1 MQKKINYTYVI
12 ALVVSLAIVGW
23 GLASPASF
31 EAAGKSLFATFV
43 TNFGWFYSLAM
54 TSFVVFVIWI
64 GFFSK
69 YKNMRLGPDDSR
81 PEYSNI
87 SWFAMLFSAGMG
99 IGLVFWGV
107 AEPLNFFVAPLGA
120 DPGTPEA
127 AQFAMNKAFLH
138 WGLHP
143 WANYS
148 VLALALAYM
157 QFRKNKPGL
166 ISSVF
171 IPVLGEERV
180 KGPIGITIDV
190 LAIFATLA
198 GVATSLGLG
207 AYQINSGLHFVFPT
221 IIPENNTALIII
233 VAIVTILFMTSAIT
247 GLDKGIKF
255 LSNLNVGISG
265 VVILSVF
272 IVGPTLMMLNVIVES
287 IGGYFQTFAQNT
299 LAIGAFKDGGWYG
312 GWTIFYWAWWIAW
325 APFSAIFIARISKG
339 RTIKEFVTGVLLVP
353 AFASFLWFG
362 VFGTLGIQTGMEK
375 GLDVVTDAVGSTST
389 ALFKILQHYPFGS
402 AISIV
407 VVILLCTF
415 FVTSADSATFVLG
428 MLSEEGNL
436 NPKTSKKVVWG
447 VLLALLALALMIGS
461 ENGLQ
466 MLQTVSIVAAFPF
479 AIIMVWGMYALVV
492 ALKSENVEKLN
503 KK

>member
-1 MQKKINYTYVI
+1 MKAKKINLTFVI
-12 ALVVSLAIVGW
+12 ALFISLAVVGW
-23 GLASPASF
+23 GLFAPASF
-31 EAAGKSLFATFV
+31 KALGDKLFQLFV

-54 TSFVVFVIWI
+54 TSFVLFVIWI

-120 DPGTPEA
+120 TPGSPEA
-127 AQFAMNKAFLH
+127 AQFAMNKSFLH

-171 IPVLGEERV
+171 IPVLGEKRV

-207 AYQINSGLHFVFPT
+207 AYQINSGLNFIFG
-221 IIPENNTALIII
+221 IPENKLSLIII
-233 VAIVTILFMTSAIT
+233 VVIVTVLFMTSAVT

-272 IVGPTLMMLNVIVES
+272 IVGPSLLILNVIVES
-287 IGGYFQTFAQNT
+287 IGGYFQNFAQNT
-299 LAIGAFKDGGWYG
+299 LAIGAFKDEGWYG
-312 GWTIFYWAWWIAW
+312 GWTVFYWAWWIAW

-353 AFASFLWFG
+353 ALASFLWFG
-362 VFGTLGIQTGMEK
+362 VFGTLGINQ
-375 GLDVVTDAVGSTST
+375 GLDVAQEAIKSTST
-389 ALFKILQHYPFGS
+389 ALFVVLQHYPLGS
-402 AISIV
+402 AISLIV
-407 VVILLCTF
+407 VLLLCTF

-428 MLSEEGNL
+428 MLSEEGSL
-436 NPKTSKKVVWG
+436 NPSTLKKVVWG
-447 VLLALLALALMIGS
+447 VLLALLALALMLTGDGQS
-461 ENGLQ
+461 GLK
-466 MLQTVSIVAAFPF
+466 MLQTISIVAAFPF
-479 AIIMVWGMYALVV
+479 SIIMVWGMYSLAVG
-492 ALKSENVEKLN
+492 LKQEKF
-503 KK
+503 KD

>member
-1 MQKKINYTYVI
+1 METKKLNKTFVI
-12 ALVVSLAIVGW
+12 ALIISLAVVGW
-23 GLASPASF
+23 GLLSPASF
-31 EAAGKSLFATFV
+31 KAVGDKSFQLFV

-54 TSFVVFVIWI
+54 TSFVIFVIWI

-120 DPGTPEA
+120 DPGSPEA
-127 AQFAMNKAFLH
+127 AQFAMNKSFLH

-171 IPVLGEERV
+171 IPVLGEKRV
-180 KGPIGITIDV
+180 KGPIGVTIDV

-207 AYQINSGLHFVFPT
+207 AYQINSGLNFIFG
-221 IIPENNTALIII
+221 IPENKISLVII
-233 VAIVTILFMTSAIT
+233 VAVVTVLFMTSAIT

-272 IVGPTLMMLNVIVES
+272 IVGPTLLMLNVIVES
-287 IGGYFQTFAQNT
+287 IGGYFQNFAQNT

-312 GWTIFYWAWWIAW
+312 GWTVFYWAWWIAW

-353 AFASFLWFG
+353 ALASFLWFG
-362 VFGTLGIQTGMEK
+362 VFGALGINQ
-375 GLDVVTDAVGSTST
+375 GLEVAQEAIKSTST
-389 ALFKILQHYPFGS
+389 ALFVVLQHYPLGS
-402 AISIV
+402 AISLV
-407 VVILLCTF
+407 VVLLLCTF

-428 MLSEEGNL
+428 MLSEEGSL
-436 NPKTSKKVVWG
+436 NPSTIKKVVWG
-447 VLLALLALALMIGS
+447 ILLALLALALMLTGDGQS
-461 ENGLQ
+461 GLK

-479 AIIMVWGMYALVV
+479 SIIMVWGMYSLAVG
-492 ALKSENVEKLN
+492 LKHEKFDD